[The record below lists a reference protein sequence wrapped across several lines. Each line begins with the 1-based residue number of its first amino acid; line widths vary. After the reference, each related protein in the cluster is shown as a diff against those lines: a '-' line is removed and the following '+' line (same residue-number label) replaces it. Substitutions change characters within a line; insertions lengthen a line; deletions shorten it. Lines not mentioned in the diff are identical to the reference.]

1 MKNTAIQSINIEEE
15 NFFKLWL
22 TLIQPYLKLRNKEA
36 DVLAKFIEYRFEISK
51 RVKDEEEINFILF
64 STKIRNQ
71 IVDELDI
78 SNPALNNMISAL
90 RKKKYIIK
98 NSINKKLIPNIE
110 YDTDNF
116 KLIYNVNIKR
126 QASSEK
132 N

>member
-1 MKNTAIQSINIEEE
+1 MKNIAIQSINIEEE

-51 RVKDEEEINFILF
+51 RVEDEEEINFILF
-64 STKIRNQ
+64 STKIRNK

-90 RKKKYIIK
+90 RKKNYIVK

-126 QASSEK
+126 QATSEK

>member
-1 MKNTAIQSINIEEE
+1 MKNIAIQSINIEEE
-15 NFFKLWL
+15 SFFKLWL

-64 STKIRNQ
+64 STKIRNK

-90 RKKKYIIK
+90 RKKNYIVK

-126 QASSEK
+126 QATSEK